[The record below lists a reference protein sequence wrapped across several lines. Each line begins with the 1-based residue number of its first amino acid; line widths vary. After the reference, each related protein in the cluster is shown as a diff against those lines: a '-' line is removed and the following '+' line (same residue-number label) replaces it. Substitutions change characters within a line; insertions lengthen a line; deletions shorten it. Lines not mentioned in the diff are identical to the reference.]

1 MTRLLALW
9 LSAAPAAALAAAPA
23 PHVLVV
29 CSPGSPGSTAEA
41 QPTMDAFAAALS
53 RKAGV
58 VPPLSAVYEASE
70 DAGVKRLRAPDAALA
85 LVSLPFYL
93 KHEKELGLKARLQA
107 VAKGRPPLEVW
118 TLVAKKGRVTGPQ
131 ALEGFT
137 ISSSAGFAPGF
148 VRGPALGGFGPLPAG
163 VRVAQSAQV
172 LSALRRAASGDPTAV
187 LLDGAQGA
195 ALASLPFAGELEAV
209 TRSAPLPAGIVATVD
224 ARLPAKAWSAV
235 DAALRALPSDPAGA
249 SAIAGLQMERFTPV
263 DEAALGAAREAY
275 ADAAR

>member
-9 LSAAPAAALAAAPA
+9 LSAAPAQ
-23 PHVLVV
+23 HVLVV
-29 CSPGSPGSTAEA
+29 CSPGSPGTTAEA

-58 VPPLSAVYEASE
+58 APPLGAVYEASE

-85 LVSLPFYL
+85 LVSLPFFL
-93 KHEKELGLKARLQA
+93 KHEKELGLEARLQA

-118 TLVAKKGRVTGPQ
+118 TLVARKGRVTGPA
-131 ALEGFT
+131 ALDGFT
-137 ISSSAGFAPGF
+137 IASSAGFAPGF

-163 VRVAQSAQV
+163 VKVTQSAQV
-172 LSALRRAASGDPTAV
+172 LSALRRAASGDATAV

-195 ALASLPFAGELEAV
+195 ALATLPFAGELEAV
-209 TRSAPLPAGIVATVD
+209 TRSAPLPAGIVATVG
-224 ARLPAKAWSAV
+224 ARLPAKEWSAV
-235 DAALRALPSDPAGA
+235 QAALEALPSDAGGA
-249 SAIAGLQMERFTPV
+249 TAVAGLQMERFTPV
-263 DEAALGAAREAY
+263 DAAALAAARKAY